1 MYTIMRT
8 EERPIYEQ
16 AILEDSQELYTNS
29 IQKPKRNFE
38 SIVEIDNLMKSQMS
52 QGPKSSIK
60 RSFNEYES

>member
-1 MYTIMRT
+1 MYQVLRT

-38 SIVEIDNLMKSQMS
+38 SIVEIDNLMKS
-52 QGPKSSIK
+52 
-60 RSFNEYES
+60 